1 MAADAASSP
10 DEALAEEADEEAGTD
25 EDAIMTD
32 SLDNEERER
41 QKNISRHIR
50 TNISIQGTGL
60 DPKNGKKI

>member
-10 DEALAEEADEEAGTD
+10 DEALAEEADEEAPTPPTD

-41 QKNISRHIR
+41 ERQKRE
-50 TNISIQGTGL
+50 
-60 DPKNGKKI
+60 

>member
-41 QKNISRHIR
+41 QKRE
-50 TNISIQGTGL
+50 
-60 DPKNGKKI
+60 

>member
-41 QKNISRHIR
+41 ERQKRE
-50 TNISIQGTGL
+50 
-60 DPKNGKKI
+60 